1 MRLLRRS
8 PRQPVAPGRGAADAP
23 TAEPAATAEF
33 DARADDAGIRRR
45 LARVHLRTGSFE
57 LARSELE
64 SLAGRRQLDPSAMLD
79 LAEAR
84 WRTGHLVG
92 AGEAARA
99 YLASG
104 GGEALGYVIAA
115 ESSADLGR
123 LELALSLL
131 DRAALRRPGGLD
143 SIYAGMPTRMP
154 PAEASVPAVDVPA
167 AALSGPSAREQ
178 AHEPASPAADAAP
191 SNSRSGAPV
200 EPGSAGPQLWGHEA
214 GAIAAGRAELE
225 AGHLAVAAVHLGV
238 ALRADPDS
246 AASIL
251 EAIGERHDAGLELVR
266 GDALRLLG
274 REAEA
279 VEAFAAAASA
289 LTDPARPSA
298 QPGRSSAR
306 TNAPLPG
313 SPRRKSA
320 NPERS
325 APA

>member
-1 MRLLRRS
+1 MRLLRRI
-8 PRQPVAPGRGAADAP
+8 PWQPAAPDRRAADAP
-23 TAEPAATAEF
+23 TVEPAATAES

-45 LARVHLRTGSFE
+45 LASVHLRTGSLE

-64 SLAGRRQLDPSAMLD
+64 SLAGRQQLDASAMLD

-99 YLASG
+99 YLAAG

-123 LELALSLL
+123 LELARSLL
-131 DRAALRRPGGLD
+131 DRAAPRRPGGLG

-154 PAEASVPAVDVPA
+154 PAEASVPAADVPA
-167 AALSGPSAREQ
+167 AALGGPSALEQ
-178 AHEPASPAADAAP
+178 AHEPASSTAGAAS
-191 SNSRSGAPV
+191 SNERRGAPA
-200 EPGSAGPQLWGHEA
+200 EPGSAGPQPWKHEA

-238 ALRADPDS
+238 ALRADQDS
-246 AASIL
+246 AATIL

-266 GDALRLLG
+266 GYALRLLG
-274 REAEA
+274 REVEA
-279 VEAFAAAASA
+279 VEAFAASASA
-289 LTDPARPSA
+289 LAGATRPSE
-298 QPGRSSAR
+298 QQGRPAAR
-306 TNAPLPG
+306 TD
-313 SPRRKSA
+313 
-320 NPERS
+320 
-325 APA
+325 